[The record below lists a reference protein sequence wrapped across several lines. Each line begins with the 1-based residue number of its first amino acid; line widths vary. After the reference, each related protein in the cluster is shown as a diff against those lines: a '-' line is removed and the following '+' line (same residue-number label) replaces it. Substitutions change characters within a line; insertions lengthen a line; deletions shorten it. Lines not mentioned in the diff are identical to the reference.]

1 MNPTIIVLPP
11 IAVRAHS
18 VFLSHRPGYRQMF
31 ARPAPTRVP
40 GPGVTRD
47 LDDPQQGMWG
57 VLSTAIVLMFVV
69 GCVCAVIL

>member
-1 MNPTIIVLPP
+1 
-11 IAVRAHS
+11 
-18 VFLSHRPGYRQMF
+18 MF